1 MIHRIRAEHLLT
13 DAATIHS
20 PGVVDHEGG
29 TVVWSGPAVDAPDR
43 PDVDVTDV
51 PGLLMPGL
59 VNAHAHTAM
68 VVLRGAG
75 ENLPVDRWLHEV
87 MWPREAKLT
96 PDDVRAG
103 MTLGTAELLAN
114 GITTSL
120 EMYFHGQA
128 MAEAVDS
135 VGIRSIVTAPIIEEA
150 QLARFGTWQ
159 QQLADMV
166 EMVDRWAAS
175 DRVQVGIGPHAV
187 YSTSEACLRA
197 VAGAAAER
205 RMLVHIHVDEQRWE
219 DAAVR
224 DQTGG
229 FGATEWLEHVGMFA
243 TKVVAAHCV
252 WSSDSDIELFARH
265 DVGVS
270 HCPCSNTKH
279 GSGAARVS
287 AMRGAGVR
295 VGLGTDGPAS
305 HHRLDMFEEMRTA
318 LRLARVSAHDPQ
330 ALTSTD
336 VLAMATSESA
346 DAIGRPDLGRLHPG
360 SKADMISVD
369 MAGPAFHPI
378 VAAEDD
384 IVSRL
389 VWGAT
394 PADIRAVWVGG
405 TMVARDGQV
414 VTVDLPAA
422 LARVGEIAER
432 LAR

>member
-13 DAATIHS
+13 DVATVHS
-20 PGVVDHEGG
+20 PGVLDHEDGQ
-29 TVVWSGPAVDAPDR
+29 VVWSGPDVEAPDR
-43 PDVDVTDV
+43 RDVGVTEV
-51 PGLLMPGL
+51 SGVLMPGL

-114 GITTSL
+114 GVTTSL

-128 MAEAVDS
+128 MAEAVDA

-166 EMVDRWAAS
+166 EMVDTWAAS

-197 VAGAAAER
+197 VAEAAAER

-224 DQTGG
+224 QQTGG
-229 FGATEWLEHVGMFA
+229 FGATEWLHHLGMFA

-252 WSSDSDIELFARH
+252 WSSDSDLDLFARH

-279 GSGAARVS
+279 GSGAARVTT
-287 AMRGAGVR
+287 MRSAGVK

-330 ALTSTD
+330 ALTPAE

-360 SKADMISVD
+360 SKADMIAVD
-369 MAGPAFHPI
+369 MGGPAFHPI

-384 IVSRL
+384 LVSRL

-394 PADIRAVWVGG
+394 PADVRSVWVGG
-405 TMVARDGQV
+405 TVVARNGEV
-414 VTVDLPAA
+414 TTVDLPAA